1 MQQCSLVRSLYSSI
15 RAERRIQGR
24 GIDPPGCLCSLD
36 VPPGGAWNGRQQRV
50 SSASGIR
57 QTKDHGQVPPTRSLR
72 RSSSRQMRESR
83 ARERRHAGGLCTPWD
98 GSRMGDQGRLVRM
111 LANDGCWIMQG
122 PERYQVRAR
131 REMFGSVSRV
141 FFLPPDNRKHSA
153 DVRLVLAQRPW
164 LCLFLAQSRFRDP
177 LLPGI
182 SALERTRISSSSSS
196 QIKRHGEKGRRG
208 GRKDQ
213 TAVSELM
220 K

>member
-1 MQQCSLVRSLYSSI
+1 MTGGRLCSLVRSLYSSI

-24 GIDPPGCLCSLD
+24 GIDPRGCLCSLD

-50 SSASGIR
+50 F
-57 QTKDHGQVPPTRSLR
+57 LR
-72 RSSSRQMRESR
+72 
-83 ARERRHAGGLCTPWD
+83 L
-98 GSRMGDQGRLVRM
+98 GRLVRM

-141 FFLPPDNRKHSA
+141 FFLPPGNRKHSA
-153 DVRLVLAQRPW
+153 DVRLILAQRPG
-164 LCLFLAQSRFRDP
+164 CV
-177 LLPGI
+177 
-182 SALERTRISSSSSS
+182 
-196 QIKRHGEKGRRG
+196 KGRRG
-208 GRKDQ
+208 VKKDQ